1 MSKLIKIEIF
11 FKSKFFIYTTILS
24 CLIAAHFPVLSGDF
38 LRQDDWNATFWS
50 YGGAFFL
57 PHGHP
62 EFWNATI
69 ELFRPVGSL
78 ILIIS
83 DYICLEIENAKF
95 VKFFTITLM
104 SFASYLTYKWQI
116 KFSSEDKFFSLSFA
130 ILSFCLIAS
139 QLHTATAGYNGMVI
153 TLICG
158 QIAFI
163 YFYKALM
170 ETKDSILKRKY
181 IIFSGLLILAGSMN
195 YAISM
200 MYYFLFLFIFYIS
213 NIDKKAFSRKQIYWF
228 IIKSTIFI
236 IAIMIIY
243 VLMAKSV
250 HLILD
255 VQQKMH
261 GGYVRSIHINWDI
274 MNKVHNILAMIKY
287 SFNIFNIWSSWGIN
301 SINIFFVT
309 AFLTTFLF
317 FSSIFLRLNLFNK
330 VLKNTEYYIITFVK
344 SAFIFIVSF
353 TLLILSYTPVLPLE
367 VVVYDGNPF
376 KTIMTNRYF
385 VVTMPFILYI
395 MMWTINSI
403 CSVNFLSSY
412 NYIYKNFIF
421 LCALIFGIYQC
432 NYSLEN
438 YIVRPHLT
446 ELNHIKKHIENDVL
460 KIVNSGEKPTILIIR
475 NPSIKEVNQGN
486 DFDLTINFSHN
497 WLVSAA
503 IYTLRQYELRT
514 ILTHKVITWKND
526 LGIHIT
532 SHWGE
537 LASVDDVNT
546 FNLLAKKN
554 TVIIDMNKLS
564 IKDR

>member
-1 MSKLIKIEIF
+1 MSKFIKIENF
-11 FKSKFFIYTTILS
+11 FKNNFLIYLAILS
-24 CLIAAHFPVLSGDF
+24 CLIAAHFPVLTGDF

-83 DYICLEIENAKF
+83 DYICIEIENAKF
-95 VKFFTITLM
+95 VKFFTIILM
-104 SFASYLTYKWQI
+104 SYASYLTYKWQI
-116 KFSSEDKFFSLSFA
+116 KFSPENKFFAFSFA

-158 QIAFI
+158 QIALI
-163 YFYKALM
+163 YLHKALM
-170 ETKDSILKRKY
+170 EVKDSILRKKY
-181 IIFSGLLILAGSMN
+181 IVFSGLLIMAGCMN

-213 NIDKKAFSRKQIYWF
+213 NIDKKIFSKKQIYDF
-228 IIKSTIFI
+228 LIKSTIFI
-236 IAIMIIY
+236 ISIMIIY
-243 VLMAKSV
+243 ILLAKSV

-255 VQQKMH
+255 VGQKMH

-274 MNKVHNILAMIKY
+274 MNKIHNILAMIKY
-287 SFNIFNIWSSWGIN
+287 SFNVFNMWSSWGIAN
-301 SINIFFVT
+301 INIFFST

-317 FSSIFLRLNLFNK
+317 FICIFIKLNLLNSG
-330 VLKNTEYYIITFVK
+330 LKDLKYYIIIFSK
-344 SAFIFIVSF
+344 SVFIFIISLF
-353 TLLILSYTPVLPLE
+353 ILILSYTPVLPLE

-395 MMWTINSI
+395 MMWTINSLFSFNI
-403 CSVNFLSSY
+403 SKSY
-412 NYIYKNFIF
+412 SYIYKNFIF
-421 LCALIFGIYQC
+421 LCVLIFGVYQC
-432 NYSLEN
+432 NYSLKN
-438 YIVRPHLT
+438 FIVYPHLT
-446 ELNHIKKHIENDVL
+446 EINFIKKHIEENVL
-460 KIVNSGEKPTILIIR
+460 QIINSGEKPTIIIIR

-497 WLVSAA
+497 WLVSAT

-526 LGIHIT
+526 LGIHLT

-537 LASVDDVNT
+537 LASVDDINT
-546 FNLLAKKN
+546 FNLLKKKN